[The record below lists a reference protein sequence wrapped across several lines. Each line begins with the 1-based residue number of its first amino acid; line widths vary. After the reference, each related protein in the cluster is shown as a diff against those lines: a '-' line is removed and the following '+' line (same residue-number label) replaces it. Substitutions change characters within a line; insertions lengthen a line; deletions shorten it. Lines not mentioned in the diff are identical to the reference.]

1 MYTQALLYTRSNI
14 RVHKKPTHTHRSFY
28 NIFYIYNC
36 SKLLFIIDLRA
47 SCSILCALLSNI
59 CVYNGFYVRQRS
71 NNVRLRVL
79 VHVDYDDRYIVEVL
93 DNILGSCAR
102 PNNNHVY
109 NNNKK
114 SFSFMYVRMTS
125 NLGSFLKH
133 CTCMFG
139 FFFFFTHLYAI
150 YFLFLSLSLTLCHC
164 IYDLLFE
171 AFITIGDIRL

>member
-1 MYTQALLYTRSNI
+1 M
-14 RVHKKPTHTHRSFY
+14 
-28 NIFYIYNC
+28 C
-36 SKLLFIIDLRA
+36 SVVQY
-47 SCSILCALLSNI
+47 I
-59 CVYNGFYVRQRS
+59 CVYIGFYVRQRS

-114 SFSFMYVRMTS
+114 SFSFMYVRMTC

-133 CTCMFG
+133 CACMFG
-139 FFFFFTHLYAI
+139 N
-150 YFLFLSLSLTLCHC
+150 LFSLTLISMLSTLSLSLTLCFTAYT
-164 IYDLLFE
+164 IYCLKLLLPLAIFGCNLVYANIRALLLFN
-171 AFITIGDIRL
+171 I